1 MCSKAMNEILKQRI
15 QLSDGSFDSII
26 TRSLKAD
33 HFNCMLCRVG
43 DLPGERNLQ
52 IHILGRKHKHKLTTT
67 PDAAKYGK
75 SLDLV
80 EMGK

>member
-1 MCSKAMNEILKQRI
+1 MCSKVMNEILNKRI

-26 TRSLKAD
+26 TRSSKPD

-43 DLPGERNLQ
+43 DLPGDRNLQ
-52 IHILGRKHKHKLTTT
+52 IHMRGRKHKHKLATT
-67 PDAAKYGK
+67 PDAAKYSK
-75 SLDLV
+75 PLDLV